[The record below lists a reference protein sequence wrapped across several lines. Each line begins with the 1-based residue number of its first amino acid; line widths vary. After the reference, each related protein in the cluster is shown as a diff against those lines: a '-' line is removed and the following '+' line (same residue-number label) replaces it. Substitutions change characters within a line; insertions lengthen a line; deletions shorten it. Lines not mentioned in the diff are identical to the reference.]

1 MEPHGPASSPTMP
14 LDVRARGGELP
25 PVVLGFLEH
34 LRRLPLGTWADA
46 AHLAD
51 DAILSPASDTTTP
64 STAATRARL
73 RQIMDDA
80 PGVAMQTSRRVRNL
94 AAMASGFVHPA
105 DVVRMK
111 KTALAAALA
120 LVARPMLAEDDFARL
135 YAPFADIVP
144 LRELTGTP
152 ALGPIG
158 EVRPIGES

>member
-1 MEPHGPASSPTMP
+1 MTMEPHGPATPHLLPPDTH
-14 LDVRARGGELP
+14 ARGAALP

-51 DAILSPASDTTTP
+51 EAVIGAPAGAAAP
-64 STAATRARL
+64 SAADTRARL
-73 RQIMDDA
+73 RQIMDEA

-94 AAMASGFVHPA
+94 ASMASGFVHPA

-120 LVARPMLAEDDFARL
+120 LVARPALGEADFARL

-144 LRELTGTP
+144 LTEIADAPDEPGTNG
-152 ALGPIG
+152 A
-158 EVRPIGES
+158 S